1 MEKYDYDNEIN
12 NWIYKLNVDDA
23 FIEDYQQQCDF
34 YALTIINNMKSEN
47 LNLLELLSY
56 ADFKDALALTNIEN
70 IFDEDVKENDIL
82 KGLIMTINNRSFVDA
97 VIEANN
103 VSLATTLILNG
114 NFDKRLF
121 KILLSAPDSI
131 SLDEIISITG
141 IDSTAA
147 KKLEKE
153 ALICAKELV
162 EDENATN
169 TKNSF
174 KVLERIVGFTRR
186 AHSKIIGG

>member
-1 MEKYDYDNEIN
+1 MKKYNNEIN
-12 NWIYKLNVDDA
+12 NWMYNSDADDF

-34 YALTIINNMKSEN
+34 YALTLINNMKIEN
-47 LNLLELLSY
+47 LALLELLSY
-56 ADFKDALALTNIEN
+56 TDFKDALSLTNIEN
-70 IFDEDVKENDIL
+70 ILEEEIKETDIL
-82 KGLIMTINNRSFVDA
+82 KGLIMTVNNRMFVDA

-121 KILLSAPDSI
+121 KILLRAPESI

-141 IDSTAA
+141 IDSIAA
-147 KKLEKE
+147 KDLEKQS
-153 ALICAKELV
+153 LICAKELV
-162 EDENATN
+162 GDENATN

-174 KVLERIVGFTRR
+174 KILERIVDFTHR
-186 AHSKIIGG
+186 AHSKRIGR